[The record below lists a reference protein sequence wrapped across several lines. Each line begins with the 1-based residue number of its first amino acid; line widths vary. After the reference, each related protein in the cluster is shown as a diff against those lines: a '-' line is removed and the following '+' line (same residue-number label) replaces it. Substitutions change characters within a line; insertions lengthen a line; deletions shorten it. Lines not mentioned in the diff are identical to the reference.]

1 MSVRFNFLL
10 CGQTLGTLISM
21 NSMVEIRGIQKL
33 LELFLVKV
41 VNELFLLE
49 NKRDF
54 VFIGI
59 NSLIKRV
66 DRVNILS
73 RR

>member
-21 NSMVEIRGIQKL
+21 NSMVKIRGIQKL
-33 LELFLVKV
+33 LELLLVKV